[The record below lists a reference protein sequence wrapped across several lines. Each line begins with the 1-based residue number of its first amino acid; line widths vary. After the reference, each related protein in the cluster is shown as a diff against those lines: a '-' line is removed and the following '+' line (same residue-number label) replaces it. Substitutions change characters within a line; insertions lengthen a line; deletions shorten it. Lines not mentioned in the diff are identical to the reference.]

1 MPWVCLLL
9 KHNSASMEM
18 TGSNTLLPTWQISVN
33 KAGAVETIAR
43 NTPLPEAHPTLST
56 GQEHFLKC
64 HSGKHH
70 LLSSPAPQGS
80 SFNLIQFSTTHTGFM
95 THTLTSLQDIKALF
109 YSSTEENLPC
119 GSLPSP
125 STPKLPGCRAGFQAA
140 PTPCTG
146 CVRRWRGGGQHP
158 QEDNTLCS
166 DSQGEPNN
174 HNSTAPAKQQIN
186 TSLKQESAEI
196 MQTEREWGMPSQLPV
211 RMPWVLLIT
220 HIATVAPVIPS
231 C

>member
-1 MPWVCLLL
+1 
-9 KHNSASMEM
+9 M
-18 TGSNTLLPTWQISVN
+18 TSSNTLLPTWQISVN

>member
-1 MPWVCLLL
+1 MPWVCLLP
-9 KHNSASMEM
+9 KHNSAPMEM

-70 LLSSPAPQGS
+70 LLSSPVPQGS

-95 THTLTSLQDIKALF
+95 THTLSSLQDIKALL

-125 STPKLPGCRAGFQAA
+125 STPNCGLQGWLPGCTHTLYWLCEEVERRTT
-140 PTPCTG
+140 TPS
-146 CVRRWRGGGQHP
+146 GGQQH
-158 QEDNTLCS
+158 TVL
-166 DSQGEPNN
+166 
-174 HNSTAPAKQQIN
+174 
-186 TSLKQESAEI
+186 
-196 MQTEREWGMPSQLPV
+196 RPS
-211 RMPWVLLIT
+211 R
-220 HIATVAPVIPS
+220 
-231 C
+231 

>member
-1 MPWVCLLL
+1 MPWVCLLP
-9 KHNSASMEM
+9 KHNSAPMEM

-70 LLSSPAPQGS
+70 LLSSPVPQGS

-95 THTLTSLQDIKALF
+95 THTLSSLQDIKALL

-125 STPKLPGCRAGFQAA
+125 STPNCRVAGLAS
-140 PTPCTG
+140 
-146 CVRRWRGGGQHP
+146 RLHP
-158 QEDNTLCS
+158 
-166 DSQGEPNN
+166 
-174 HNSTAPAKQQIN
+174 H
-186 TSLKQESAEI
+186 
-196 MQTEREWGMPSQLPV
+196 PV
-211 RMPWVLLIT
+211 LAV
-220 HIATVAPVIPS
+220 
-231 C
+231 